1 LKVEIWVVV
10 LDVLEFHVECHRI
23 IGYQGLG
30 VYLIIHR
37 LTVVILKEVLFL
49 LYWLINRK
57 RE

>member
-37 LTVVILKEVLFL
+37 LTVVILKEVLFQL
-49 LYWLINRK
+49 L
-57 RE
+57 